1 MAMGS
6 KIELGRIV
14 LYVFFP
20 VAMFFYFNLPESYE
34 DFMSQKK
41 KGIYPED
48 KDCHKPP
55 TTLEELKKAREK
67 RLLAKQK
74 DQQELDA

>member
-1 MAMGS
+1 MQ
-6 KIELGRIV
+6 IV

-41 KGIYPED
+41 VCAIFATMVIVLNYNY
-48 KDCHKPP
+48 
-55 TTLEELKKAREK
+55 
-67 RLLAKQK
+67 LLMVS
-74 DQQELDA
+74 LDDNFAHC